1 MRVFMNVIWGLFG
14 GWWAALANVMFG
26 LLCYI
31 TVVLIP
37 LGSISFKV
45 AGLVAAPFG
54 KVIVAKEGKSK
65 TGKTLATVM
74 NILWLPIGV
83 VNAMMMLL
91 PCLIL
96 AVTIIGLPFALQ
108 GVKLMNYILWPF
120 GREAISK
127 EHHEAREIANELK
140 DAATDLNQARQEA
153 V

>member
-45 AGLVAAPFG
+45 AGFVAAPFG

-83 VNAMMMLL
+83 INSMLML
-91 PCLIL
+91 SSCLIL
-96 AVTIIGLPFALQ
+96 AISIIGLAFALQ

-127 EHHEAREIANELK
+127 EHHEARKIANELK
-140 DAATDLNQARQEA
+140 DAAADLNQARQEA